1 MVNKKTKKKGK
12 KRISAKRLCSS
23 VIKREG
29 VKKDGTL
36 KKGYR
41 YVKGGKVVKAKVKKQ
56 VLIWVDWESRV
67 AEMQHGFLF
76 DCWYKNLILEYKQ
89 G

>member
-1 MVNKKTKKKGK
+1 LANPKRKSYPLKSNNKNSKTMVNKKTKKKVK

-41 YVKGGKVVKAKVKKQ
+41 YVKGGRVVKAKAKK
-56 VLIWVDWESRV
+56 
-67 AEMQHGFLF
+67 
-76 DCWYKNLILEYKQ
+76 
-89 G
+89 